1 MEKTLLI
8 LLILALS
15 AAAAILALR
24 NRASRVRPGDD
35 DPASV
40 RRHRE
45 IVRRYREERA
55 SLTD

>member
-1 MEKTLLI
+1 MENILLTLLI
-8 LLILALS
+8 PALS

-35 DPASV
+35 DPASAP
-40 RRHRE
+40 RHRE

-55 SLTD
+55 SFGD